1 MSTDS
6 TEQPADCATPAPHI
20 QTSEQLQRVL
30 LFTGHMID
38 APGRKQPRFPRS
50 KAPVARAAIQGAVR
64 DHCIAERRRML
75 GIASCASGGDILFH
89 EVCAELGIS
98 TRVFLALPEAQFVER
113 SVAPA
118 GREWIERF
126 FATVH
131 RQPTYVLDTV
141 LATTA
146 SSNDCNVWQQTNLWM
161 LQEALRFGADKAVLI
176 ALWDGEGG
184 DGPGGTGDLIERAKR
199 HQVTTLALDTK
210 ALFSLDSEICAG
222 T

>member
-50 KAPVARAAIQGAVR
+50 KVPVARAAIQGAVR
-64 DHCIAERRRML
+64 DHCISERRRML
-75 GIASCASGGDILFH
+75 GIGSCASGGDILFH
-89 EVCAELGIS
+89 EACTELDIS
-98 TRVFLALPEAQFVER
+98 TRVFLALPTAQFVER

-118 GREWIERF
+118 GREWVDRF
-126 FATVH
+126 YALLHT
-131 RQPTYVLDTV
+131 RPTYVLDTA
-141 LATTA
+141 LATSA
-146 SSNDCNVWQQTNLWM
+146 SSDDCNVWQQTNLWM
-161 LQEALRFGADKAVLI
+161 LQEALRFGADKAALI
-176 ALWDGEGG
+176 ALWDGERG
-184 DGPGGTGDLIERAKR
+184 DGPGGTGDLIEHAKR
-199 HQVTTLALDTK
+199 YQVTTIALDTK
-210 ALFSLDSEICAG
+210 TLFGLDSEIFAG